1 VAISAAVLAFGLLAA
16 APEVDPFAF
25 FRPNVLVTDEE
36 RKRLDKG
43 EAVAHTLAGEDH
55 EVAVFAAVRVG
66 VDGERLVAWMRRVED
81 LKKSGYVLSIGRFS
95 DPPRLEDLST
105 LELDPDE
112 LSDVVG
118 CRPGD
123 CGLKLAS
130 AEMQM
135 LQTAAA
141 GEAPQWQ
148 VRLQQAFRRLVLQRV
163 IMYLAEGQ
171 EALPPYADH
180 AAPVRPA
187 AAFSSLLAHSAYL
200 TEHLPAFAGHLGRFP
215 QMRLPDVESFVYWS
229 KERLA
234 DHAIISATHVN
245 IWRGAE
251 PGMPETLV
259 AGKEIFATHYVNASL
274 NMTAIVKD
282 ESTQAHYL
290 VFVNRSQ
297 VDVVGGMFGG
307 LVRWLIQRRVR
318 SEAATVLQ
326 GLRQRLESGE
336 PPPK

>member
-1 VAISAAVLAFGLLAA
+1 MALSAAVLAFHLLAA
-16 APEVDPFAF
+16 APNVDPFAF
-25 FRPNVLVTDEE
+25 FRPNVIVTEEE
-36 RKRLDKG
+36 RKRLDKN
-43 EAVAHTLAGEDH
+43 EAVARTLAGEDH
-55 EVAVFAAVRVG
+55 EVAVFAAVRAG

-95 DPPRLEDLST
+95 DPPRIEDLSA

-112 LSDVVG
+112 LSDVMD

-123 CGLKLAS
+123 CGLKLTS
-130 AEMQM
+130 VEMQA
-135 LQTAAA
+135 LQMAAVR
-141 GEAPQWQ
+141 EAPQWQ
-148 VRLQQAFRRLVLQRV
+148 SRLQQSFRRLVLQRV
-163 IMYLAEGQ
+163 TKYLAEGL
-171 EALPPYADH
+171 EALPPYEDH
-180 AAPVRPA
+180 AAPVHPA
-187 AAFSSLLAHSAYL
+187 AAFSSLLAHSSYL
-200 TEHLPAFAGHLGRFP
+200 TDHLPAFARHLDHFP
-215 QMRLPDVESFVYWS
+215 QMRVPNVESFVYWS

-234 DHAIISATHVN
+234 DHAIVSATHVN
-245 IWRGAE
+245 IWRGDE
-251 PGMPETLV
+251 PGMPEALV

-274 NMTAIVKD
+274 NMTAIVKG
-282 ESTQAHYL
+282 ESTREHYL